1 VLRFVGAGEREQRG
15 DHEQHGRAHARMVHR
30 AMPSTSE
37 SRWRGRVAL
46 VTGASSG
53 IGRAIAIRLAV
64 DLGMRVAICARRAD
78 RLAALRDDIL
88 AAAPDAELLVH
99 PCDLRDEAAILQ
111 LFAAIRA
118 RFGGVD
124 VLINN
129 AGVGRDA
136 PLCSGATEHWR
147 EMLELNVLALC
158 ICTREAIT
166 DMRTRGDDGHV
177 IHIASMASHRVPPGS
192 GVYSA
197 SKYAVRSLIE
207 GLRLELRALG
217 SDIRVGAI
225 SPGYVETEFA
235 QNYAHGNPA
244 HAQRTY
250 AQFKVL
256 EADDVAR
263 TVVHMLETPAHVQIH
278 DVLMRAT
285 RQPS

>member
-1 VLRFVGAGEREQRG
+1 
-15 DHEQHGRAHARMVHR
+15 M
-30 AMPSTSE
+30 SSE
-37 SRWRGRVAL
+37 SRWRDRVAL

-53 IGRAIAIRLAV
+53 IGRAIARRLAV
-64 DLGMRVAICARRAD
+64 DLGMRVVICARRAD
-78 RLAALRDDIL
+78 RLDSLREELL
-88 AAAPDAELLVH
+88 AAAPDAHVLAQT
-99 PCDLRDEAAILQ
+99 CDLRDESAILH
-111 LFAAIRA
+111 LFAQIRA
-118 RFGGVD
+118 QFGGVD

-136 PLCSGATEHWR
+136 PLTSGATEHWR

-158 ICTREAIT
+158 ICTREAVT

-197 SKYAVRSLIE
+197 SKFAVRSLIE
-207 GLRLELRALG
+207 GLRLELRSLG

-225 SPGYVETEFA
+225 SPGYVDTEFA
-235 QNYAHGNPA
+235 ENFAHGDREQ
-244 HAQRTY
+244 AQRSY
-250 AQFKVL
+250 PRFKVL

-263 TVVHMLETPAHVQIH
+263 TVVHMLEAPAHVQIH

-285 RQPS
+285 RQPG

>member
-1 VLRFVGAGEREQRG
+1 
-15 DHEQHGRAHARMVHR
+15 
-30 AMPSTSE
+30 MPSE

-53 IGRAIAIRLAV
+53 IGRAIATRLAV
-64 DLGMRVAICARRAD
+64 ELGMRVAICARRAD
-78 RLAALRDDIL
+78 RLASLREQIL

-99 PCDLRDEAAILQ
+99 PCDLRDEAAILE

-136 PLCSGATEHWR
+136 PLTSGSTEHWR

-158 ICTREAIT
+158 ICTREAVT
-166 DMRTRGDDGHV
+166 DMRARGDDGHV

-197 SKYAVRSLIE
+197 SKFAVRSLIE

-235 QNYAHGNPA
+235 QNYALGDVEQ
-244 HAQRTY
+244 AQRNY
-250 AQFKVL
+250 PRFKVL
-256 EADDVAR
+256 EAGDVAS
-263 TVVHMLETPAHVQIH
+263 TVVHMLEAPAHVQIH